1 MLGPLIAFQFARSEA
16 HVTLR
21 IERSVVSQGTRIR
34 LSGELRSAQLADVSV
49 AMALSDRLVALDL
62 DELEHV
68 DVDGV
73 RFLDTC
79 EAEGI
84 ELVNC
89 SPYLREWI
97 SQERARK
104 GHTREE

>member
-1 MLGPLIAFQFARSEA
+1 M
-16 HVTLR
+16 TLR
-21 IERSVVSQGTRIR
+21 IERSVVPHGIRIR

-49 AMALSDRLVALDL
+49 AIALGDRIVALDL

-68 DVDGV
+68 DIDGV

-104 GHTREE
+104 EEEREE

>member
-1 MLGPLIAFQFARSEA
+1 MPHGS
-16 HVTLR
+16 
-21 IERSVVSQGTRIR
+21 RIR
-34 LSGELRSAQLADVSV
+34 LSGELRSAQLAEVNV
-49 AMALSDRLVALDL
+49 AIALGDRLVALDL

-68 DVDGV
+68 DIDGV

-104 GHTREE
+104 EEEREE

>member
-1 MLGPLIAFQFARSEA
+1 
-16 HVTLR
+16 
-21 IERSVVSQGTRIR
+21 
-34 LSGELRSAQLADVSV
+34 VSV
-49 AMALSDRLVALDL
+49 AIALSGRLVALDL

-68 DVDGV
+68 DIDGV

-79 EAEGI
+79 EAQGI

-97 SQERARK
+97 AQERANNN
-104 GHTREE
+104 G

>member
-1 MLGPLIAFQFARSEA
+1 
-16 HVTLR
+16 
-21 IERSVVSQGTRIR
+21 
-34 LSGELRSAQLADVSV
+34 
-49 AMALSDRLVALDL
+49 MALGDRLVALDL

-68 DVDGV
+68 DIDGV

-79 EAEGI
+79 EAQGI

-97 SQERARK
+97 AQERARK
-104 GHTREE
+104 SKREE

>member
-1 MLGPLIAFQFARSEA
+1 
-16 HVTLR
+16 
-21 IERSVVSQGTRIR
+21 
-34 LSGELRSAQLADVSV
+34 
-49 AMALSDRLVALDL
+49 MALGDRLVALDL

-68 DVDGV
+68 DIDGV
-73 RFLDTC
+73 RFLETC

-97 SQERARK
+97 AQERARTQK
-104 GHTREE
+104 

>member
-1 MLGPLIAFQFARSEA
+1 
-16 HVTLR
+16 VTLR
-21 IERSVVSQGTRIR
+21 IERSIVPDGTRIR
-34 LSGELRSAQLADVSV
+34 LSGELRSPQLVDVSL
-49 AMALSDRLVALDL
+49 AIARSDRLVALDL

-68 DVDGV
+68 DIDGV

-104 GHTREE
+104 QEVREE

>member
-1 MLGPLIAFQFARSEA
+1 
-16 HVTLR
+16 
-21 IERSVVSQGTRIR
+21 
-34 LSGELRSAQLADVSV
+34 LADVSV
-49 AMALSDRLVALDL
+49 AIALGDRLVALDL

-68 DVDGV
+68 DIDGV
-73 RFLDTC
+73 RFLETC

-104 GHTREE
+104 KEVREE